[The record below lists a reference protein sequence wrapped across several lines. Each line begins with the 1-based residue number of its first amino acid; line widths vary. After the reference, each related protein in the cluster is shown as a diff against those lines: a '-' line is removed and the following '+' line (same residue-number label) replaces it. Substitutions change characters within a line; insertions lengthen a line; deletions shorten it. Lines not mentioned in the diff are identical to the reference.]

1 MARSFQKI
9 NRERFLVY
17 KDSSSRNLSLF
28 IMSPRKHWIFIQM
41 RFPFFDG
48 NGERFLDFEWK
59 WGRISRRQ
67 KAKESYPQRYLHV
80 INRIIHIIL
89 SRLSNVAYTDESEPP
104 NMMAGAI
111 IRPRADF
118 SICS

>member
-1 MARSFQKI
+1 
-9 NRERFLVY
+9 
-17 KDSSSRNLSLF
+17 
-28 IMSPRKHWIFIQM
+28 MSPRKHWIFIQM

-80 INRIIHIIL
+80 INRLIHIIL
-89 SRLSNVAYTDESEPP
+89 SRLSNVMYKQKL
-104 NMMAGAI
+104 NQWKQVI
-111 IRPRADF
+111 I
-118 SICS
+118 INCLK